1 MRLLPVYHVVL
12 VERRIFGE
20 STTAFLVNIHT
31 VQIIYFFLTTDF
43 DISRDIIIMGKGFER
58 KGLVLTSTEQ
68 T

>member
-43 DISRDIIIMGKGFER
+43 DISRGIIMGKGFER